1 NTNQIIFSSNR
12 NNDTTNTRVK
22 GYKTLPVNYNLFLY
36 DLDSSNNIVQRIT
49 NTVSK
54 DIRPIAKDEDNY
66 YYLSDQRGIMNLF
79 RFTRSTGIYSQ
90 ITNFNS
96 SIEEYDLNFYSRKM
110 TMVTDKD
117 LSTDIFQFEDETPK
131 TSQPPVTSPTVP
143 ENKPVVSK
151 PAEKDIDTDDYTFED
166 EAVKSKQ
173 PSETFLTRY
182 MKARETNRVTGP
194 FPYEPKFNYNNLVTN
209 LVIDPIR
216 SYSVRIETQM
226 NDMLENNR
234 FYGGLQTAFAW

>member
-117 LSTDIFQFEDETPK
+117 LSTDIFLL
-131 TSQPPVTSPTVP
+131 
-143 ENKPVVSK
+143 N
-151 PAEKDIDTDDYTFED
+151 
-166 EAVKSKQ
+166 
-173 PSETFLTRY
+173 
-182 MKARETNRVTGP
+182 N
-194 FPYEPKFNYNNLVTN
+194 FNYDRQVFTPSTRRKEVQMARAITEKRKTEENLGMTIKELLN
-209 LVIDPIR
+209 SRLRAKSDTITINTGDTTKRQEPPAKPTLK
-216 SYSVRIETQM
+216 E
-226 NDMLENNR
+226 
-234 FYGGLQTAFAW
+234 